1 MTGKEGY
8 DVLRLIEHGRNCYIS
23 SEYVEGR
30 ILAGWIRFCP
40 DVGKERLFSLMREI
54 SGQMNMIH
62 KCRKKPCYQYVNPYS
77 IVVTDEG
84 KPYFLDLDAGS
95 NEKRMHFMQRRIVR
109 ACFLPPEEAYYQTG
123 SRELDFYGLGKT
135 FQYLLAA
142 AAPDPS
148 LTLREERRFLKIISR
163 CLNYQSRSAYQSAA
177 DIRKNIPRCRK
188 KTERTTASVCRWLL
202 MAAGAAA
209 ILVGAWTLKVRD
221 GFMEQDMETGLTSVG
236 REKGEPKSQGT
247 EETEDDRDPAGA
259 KAEPQEWMPIT
270 GEACL
275 ELAMAYLLD
284 LNDYEKCLYYLEKIK
299 EYALAQNFIEVVEA
313 LTGKPKDPG
322 ILMESLHCL
331 EEELEEDEDGRLG
344 LFLIRGYGLMDTEP
358 SAEAVLRLGRRCMD
372 RVDGEGKEAEEIR
385 GYMAS
390 AYGKT
395 GESEKAVRLYEE
407 MLERET
413 DRGKREETYQR
424 MIALYE
430 ACGQKDLAM
439 EICIRGI
446 GEIEESAGLKVAHI
460 RLMCQDE
467 AIGRDLCVQTIQE
480 YLRRQPEIL
489 EKEEFL
495 ELEREYGI
503 KAEEGQ
509 VWME

>member
-54 SGQMNMIH
+54 SGQMNMLH

-95 NEKRMHFMQRRIVR
+95 NEKRMRFMQRRIVR
-109 ACFLPPEEAYYQTG
+109 ECFLPQEEAYYQKG
-123 SRELDFYGLGKT
+123 SRELDLYGLGKT

-148 LTLREERRFLKIISR
+148 LTLREERRFLKIISK
-163 CLNYQSRSAYQSAA
+163 CLNYQSGSAYQSAA
-177 DIRKNIPRCRK
+177 EIRKNIPRYRK
-188 KTERTTASVCRWLL
+188 KTEHTASICRWLL
-202 MAAGAAA
+202 TAAGAGAVLA
-209 ILVGAWTLKVRD
+209 GAWALKD
-221 GFMEQDMETGLTSVG
+221 HAGFKEQAMETGLAPAG
-236 REKGEPKSQGT
+236 QEKGYPESQET
-247 EETEDDRDPAGA
+247 EETEDGGNPDGA
-259 KAEPQEWMPIT
+259 KAGVQKWMPGT

-284 LNDYEKCLYYLEKIK
+284 LNDYEKCLYYLENIQ
-299 EYALAQNFIEVVEA
+299 EYTLAQNFKEVVEA
-313 LTGKPKDPG
+313 LMGKPKDPG
-322 ILMESLHCL
+322 ILAESLHCL
-331 EEELEEDEDGRLG
+331 EEELDEEADGRLC
-344 LFLIRGYGLMDTEP
+344 LCLIRGYGLLDTEQ
-358 SAEAVLRLGRRCMD
+358 SAEAILRLGRQCMEQ
-372 RVDGEGKEAEEIR
+372 VDSEGKEAEEIR

-390 AYGKT
+390 AYEKT
-395 GESEKAVRLYEE
+395 GESGKAEQLYEE

-430 ACGQKDLAM
+430 ACGRKDQAM
-439 EICIRGI
+439 ELCIRGI

-460 RLMCQDE
+460 RLMCQDASIE
-467 AIGRDLCVQTIQE
+467 RDLCARTIQE
-480 YLRRQPEIL
+480 YLGRQPEIL

-503 KAEEGQ
+503 KVLEGQ